1 MPAFLL
7 NGALRR
13 YCATVGLLLA
23 VAVGYYLCGRLSL
36 LLAIPPGYATAVW
49 PASGIALAAV
59 VLRGPV
65 AAVGVFA
72 GSFAVNVINGL
83 DTSSLPALL
92 QALPVPLAIGGGAAL
107 QALAGAW
114 LIERFVGY
122 RNLLLQ
128 ELEVVWMLLLGGPL
142 ACLINASVGVGSLYA
157 AGLVPGDTLLF
168 NWWTWWVGDSIGV
181 LVFAPLVLIWSLR
194 PGAIWRRRQ
203 FTTTLPLMLLFGIVV
218 WLFVFISGQEHKR
231 LRADFEAHSLDY
243 LVRFERDLK
252 DDYQAMHAVAAF
264 VREQPLLRRDA
275 FERFAESQLALLV
288 GVRSLS
294 WIPEITHE
302 ERNNF
307 EAEMRLQGAENFAIR
322 ELGTK
327 GQLQVAA
334 ARSVYAPV
342 TYIVPRAGNAA
353 AVGFDDES
361 EPVRAAALARA
372 RQTGKPSG
380 SGAITLVQ
388 DGQARRGML
397 IVLPVWQGASQIR
410 GYVIAAVRIDHLI
423 EASLKGLEQE
433 GVQVAVFERLQ
444 AGGSE
449 LLYGAAATEGEG
461 LMFSQPLE
469 VAGRDW
475 WLQFHQPTSY
485 LLAHRSWTVWTM
497 LAGGMLF
504 TGLTGM
510 FLLLVIG
517 RGGRVELLVTERT
530 VALARA
536 NSLLAQQVERS
547 HELEKDARHR
557 AEQLATSNRELE
569 QFAYVA
575 SHDLQAPLRNI
586 ASFARILEK
595 RYRDKLS
602 EEANEFLGFI
612 GESVTEMQQLIDD
625 LLSLS
630 KVNPQNTQMQPLPL
644 GLPLRRATEQLRA
657 VLDETSTQLAVEAL
671 PPVRGDSRLLTQLFQ
686 NLIANAVKFQPSG
699 QAPLIFIRAVR
710 EPGGDWRCEVT
721 DNGIGIAAQH
731 QDKLFQIFRRLNPAE
746 QYPGTG
752 IGLALCH
759 KIVGLHGG
767 RIWVE
772 STPGEGSR
780 FCFTL
785 PAA

>member
-1 MPAFLL
+1 M
-7 NGALRR
+7 
-13 YCATVGLLLA
+13 LLL
-23 VAVGYYLCGRLSL
+23 VAGGYYLSGRLGL

-59 VLRGPV
+59 MLCGPR
-65 AAVGVFA
+65 AAIGVFA
-72 GSFAVNVINGL
+72 GSFGVNVVNGL
-83 DTSSLPALL
+83 DTSSLDALL
-92 QALPVPLAIGGGAAL
+92 RALPVPVAIGLGAAM

-122 RNLLLQ
+122 RNLLVQ
-128 ELEVVWMLLLGGPL
+128 ELQVVWMLALGGPL

-157 AGLVPGDTLLF
+157 AGFIPADNMLF

-181 LVFAPLVLIWSLR
+181 LVFAPLVLIWSLK
-194 PGAIWRRRQ
+194 PGAPWRRRQ
-203 FTTTLPLMLLFGIVV
+203 LTATLPLVVMFGVVV
-218 WLFVFISGQEHKR
+218 WLFVFISGQEQQR
-231 LRADFEAHSLDY
+231 LRAEFEAQCHDY

-264 VREQPLLRRDA
+264 VREQPTLRRDA

-294 WIPEITHE
+294 WIPVIDDA
-302 ERNNF
+302 ERAGF
-307 EAEMRLQGAENFAIR
+307 EADMRRQGAEDFVIR
-322 ELGTK
+322 ELGPE
-327 GQLQVAA
+327 GRLQAA
-334 ARSVYAPV
+334 TRRARYAPV
-342 TYIVPRAGNAA
+342 AYIVPGAGNTA

-361 EPVRAAALARA
+361 EAVRAAALASA
-372 RQTGKPSG
+372 RQHGGPSA

-388 DGQARRGML
+388 DGLPRRGML
-397 IVLPVWQGASQIR
+397 IVLPVWQRPGEIR
-410 GYVIAAVRIDHLI
+410 GYVIAAVRSDQLI
-423 EASLKGLEQE
+423 EASLQGLEHE
-433 GVQVAVFERLQ
+433 GVIVAVFERSPQ
-444 AGGSE
+444 NGRE
-449 LLYGAAATEGEG
+449 LLYGSPKEAPGG
-461 LMFSQPLE
+461 LEMNQPLQ

-475 WLQFHQPTSY
+475 LLEFHQPASY
-485 LLAHRSWTVWTM
+485 LLAHRSWSVWTM

-517 RGGRVELLVTERT
+517 RGSRVEQLVVERT
-530 VALARA
+530 VALAKS
-536 NSLLAQQVERS
+536 NSLLAQEAERS
-547 HELEKDARHR
+547 HLLEKEARHR
-557 AEQLATSNRELE
+557 AEQLGASNRELE

-612 GESVTEMQQLIDD
+612 RESVSELQQLIDD

-630 KVNPQNTQMQPLPL
+630 KVNPQATQMQPLPL

-657 VLDETSTQLAVEAL
+657 VLDECHAVITVEAL

-686 NLIANAVKFQPSG
+686 NLIANAVKFQPAG
-699 QAPLIFIRAVR
+699 RVPAVYIRAVR
-710 EPGGDWRCEVT
+710 EPGGDWRCEVA
-721 DNGIGIAAQH
+721 DNGIGISAQH
-731 QDKLFQIFRRLNPAE
+731 HEKLFQIFRRLNPAD

-772 STPGEGSR
+772 SAPGEGSR